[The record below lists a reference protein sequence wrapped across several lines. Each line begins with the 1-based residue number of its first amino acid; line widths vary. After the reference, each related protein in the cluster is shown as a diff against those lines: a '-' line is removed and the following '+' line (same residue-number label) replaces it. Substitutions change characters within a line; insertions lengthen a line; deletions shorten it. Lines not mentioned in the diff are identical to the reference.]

1 MRRVLRALVCAALA
15 ASLFA
20 FGLAAADDSSLPADI
35 RKRLEK
41 LSPALRSPDEAV
53 RQAAQ
58 AELSRLRAEHVE
70 RKVQAF
76 RDATAAADAE
86 REARA
91 KAEAEEWEK
100 ARAETVQVKDPYLGP
115 CREVL
120 AIAVAGSGK
129 WSDELVRDCM
139 AFEEPSLCTDLHP
152 EANYMTP
159 PDEEGAQHFLKKP
172 RGDFVGVAACFNG
185 RYGAELPVEAFWPC
199 NSVPGLSEDE
209 RLACLSDDNRPEL
222 TFSTCGDKFDLR
234 RDYAMW
240 KRCTNDQ
247 YALMRIG
254 LTIDLPRITAAVIQ
268 HELDIAR
275 RTGEREVMEC
285 TARLLEFEYSEGAAQ
300 MCVRLYRGVDFC
312 KLTDGAEI
320 IDRLTTV
327 SSEWMR
333 KAKPLMNDSIRHDDQ
348 LQYQGAALVAEA
360 EWRQRTVRARYKHC
374 RTR

>member
-1 MRRVLRALVCAALA
+1 MRRVLRASVCTTLA

-20 FGLAAADDSSLPADI
+20 FGLAAANDSSLPVDI
-35 RKRLEK
+35 RERLEK
-41 LSPALRSPDEAV
+41 LLPALRSPDKAV

-58 AELSRLRAEHVE
+58 DELSRIRAEHVE

-76 RDATAAADAE
+76 RDAKAAADAE

-91 KAEAEEWEK
+91 KAEEWEK
-100 ARAETVQVKDPYLGP
+100 ARAETVQVKDTYLGP
-115 CREVL
+115 CAEVL
-120 AIAVAGSGK
+120 AIAVAGVGK

-139 AFEEPSLCTDLHP
+139 AFEEPSLCADLHP

-159 PDEEGAQHFLKKP
+159 PDEEGTQHFLKKP
-172 RGDFVGVAACFNG
+172 RGDFVDVAACFNR
-185 RYGAELPVEAFWPC
+185 RYGTELPVEAFWPC
-199 NSVPGLSEDE
+199 NSIPGLNEDE
-209 RLACLSDDNRPEL
+209 RLACLSDGKRPEL
-222 TFSTCGDKFDLR
+222 SFSTCGDRFDLR

-247 YALMRIG
+247 YALMRLG

-268 HELDIAR
+268 HELDIVRHAD
-275 RTGEREVMEC
+275 EREVMEC
-285 TARLLEFEYSEGAAQ
+285 TARLLEFEYGVGAAQ
-300 MCVRLYRGVDFC
+300 MCVRLYGGVNFC

-333 KAKPLMNDSIRHDDQ
+333 KAKTLMNDGIRSDDQ
-348 LQYQGAALVAEA
+348 LRHQGAALVAEA
-360 EWRQRTVRARYKHC
+360 RWRQRTVRARYKHC